1 MTGGV
6 TAPSAVAFPLLET
19 GIGAEELGALDESEI
34 AAEGGLSELDPTDV
48 GSAGASLSVGK
59 AVGASGC
66 ETIGASMPEVTVAAG
81 GTLENGMIV
90 EGKDGGPLASAWSRF
105 GRAGKLAGAEAA
117 GPNAG
122 ASGSHAGFS
131 GAVVGKERAGAA
143 TSFEALVPGKGG
155 TSEMLPRRGLES
167 LDSGSDGTLSA
178 V

>member
-1 MTGGV
+1 M
-6 TAPSAVAFPLLET
+6 S
-19 GIGAEELGALDESEI
+19 
-34 AAEGGLSELDPTDV
+34 
-48 GSAGASLSVGK
+48 SAGASLSVGK
-59 AVGASGC
+59 AVGARGS
-66 ETIGASMPEVTVAAG
+66 ETTGAGMPEVTVAAG
-81 GTLENGMIV
+81 GVLVDDMPV
-90 EGKDGGPLASAWSRF
+90 ERKDGGPLVSAWSRF

-117 GPNAG
+117 ASGAG
-122 ASGSHAGFS
+122 ASGSHAGLS